1 MKLYFAPRTR
11 STRPRWLLEE
21 LGVPYELV
29 RVDLASGAHKHPD
42 YLQHVHPL
50 GVVPALEDGGQP
62 VMESTAHLLHLADR
76 FPEKG
81 LAPAPGSLERAEYY
95 QWISFAVTTLE
106 PRVEAY
112 FEHTQGLPEGQR
124 VPALADRAV
133 QRFTDAARVLEAR
146 LGGREFL
153 VGSRFSA
160 ADVLMASLLAWA
172 GMLGLTKDF
181 AGLQAYTKHHLARP
195 AAKRARAD
203 SPE

>member
-29 RVDLASGAHKHPD
+29 RVDLSQGAHKQPD
-42 YLQHVHPL
+42 YVQHVHPL
-50 GVVPALEDGGQP
+50 GVVPALEDGGAP
-62 VMESTAHLLHLADR
+62 LLESTAHLLHLADR

-81 LAPAPGSLERAEYY
+81 LAPAPGSPERAEYY

-106 PRVEAY
+106 PQLEA
-112 FEHTQGLPEGQR
+112 FLEHTQSLPEDQR
-124 VPALADRAV
+124 VPALAERAV
-133 QRFTDAARVLEAR
+133 RRFDAAARVLEAR
-146 LGGREFL
+146 LGEREFL

-172 GMLGLTKDF
+172 GMMGRTKDLP
-181 AGLQAYTKHHLARP
+181 GLQAYAQRHLARP
-195 AAKRARAD
+195 AARRARGD
-203 SPE
+203 

>member
-1 MKLYFAPRTR
+1 MKLYFAPR
-11 STRPRWLLEE
+11 TRPRWLLEE

-42 YLQHVHPL
+42 YVQHVHPL

-81 LAPAPGSLERAEYY
+81 LAPAPGSPERAEYY

-106 PRVEAY
+106 PQLED
-112 FEHTQGLPEGQR
+112 FLEHTQSLPEAQR

-133 QRFTDAARVLEAR
+133 QRFHDAARVLDAR
-146 LGGREFL
+146 LAGREFL

-172 GMLGLTKDF
+172 GALGRTKDF
-181 AGLQAYTKHHLARP
+181 PGLQAYAKRHLARP
-195 AAKRARAD
+195 AAQRARAD
-203 SPE
+203 